1 VTTTAWPALA
11 CTSTLVALEI
21 DGDSLREVVA
31 EVAHVLLSQRLS
43 RNDYHAMSVCGH
55 LGRDNRAM
63 HTFKSLFDVD
73 CFLSARLEVGDAA
86 LGLAE
91 GHGAL

>member
-1 VTTTAWPALA
+1 VTTTGWPALA
-11 CTSTLVALEI
+11 CASTLVALEI
-21 DGDSLREVVA
+21 DGDSLGEVVA

-43 RNDYHAMSVCGH
+43 CDDYHAMSVCEH
-55 LGRDNRAM
+55 LGRDRGAV
-63 HTFKSLFDVD
+63 HTFKRLFDVD
-73 CFLSARLEVGDAA
+73 CLLSARLEVGDAA